1 MSKINELILEKKDE
15 IEMEKLETGT
25 NMDKTA
31 LSGILS
37 KSKFS
42 KKEEISNKSLRE
54 KPIPIEEKKE
64 NKKEKEKENENEKE
78 IEKEKEFENKINKQN
93 MSMTGSI
100 KTTNKDI
107 ILKKYNSE
115 TISGYFTFNNNK
127 IKPFPMNSD
136 LERFDKKS
144 LRTSKIK
151 NNNIIKR
158 VKEFVP
164 AKEYLA
170 LLDEIDEDDDNEE
183 INNES
188 EVKNSIYKNDSKIN
202 KESKEF
208 NNNNSE
214 NQNLKDIIDMDNKNL
229 NEELKALE
237 NIKEINRII
246 NNEKED
252 IYDDKSEKNNKV
264 FDIYN
269 IDINLDFND
278 KKLKNEKINE
288 LLKYDNNNIFNN
300 SNNIEKIN
308 SFRFNENMKENRD
321 NKFKKEFYDN
331 FSIYTTDILF
341 KYGEYSTNINHYQNC
356 TLLLKKPFLYV
367 LNPNPSPITEKTIRF
382 FNPDISLI
390 DYIEKNTIEINKN
403 NYILKNKF
411 NLSNPLLCINF
422 NLLSCILLI
431 NKNKVYE
438 FQIMILGTKNKF
450 SFIINDK
457 ILFNRF
463 TYLIQNLI
471 RNTDG
476 SRNNKLGLSLR
487 NNKFYKEIYITPY
500 EFEKEA
506 KTGDLLLFKTLD
518 ICADCQRCFTC
529 DNYDHVGLILNKNKK
544 LYIFEST
551 SLGKCSSLSW
561 NSFKQLFFN
570 LVYYKI
576 VYRKLNYEND
586 NLERKNKKLEKLEQN
601 CKTFIEEIKGKDY
614 YLSIPRFLCCNKP
627 DDYEYEKNWNQAK
640 GFCCSALVGAIYIKL
655 GVMKLEKSVHSIRP
669 GDYEQDRNRLIFE
682 EGFSLG
688 PEKILEFSQ

>member
-1 MSKINELILEKKDE
+1 MSKIKELILEKKDE

-31 LSGILS
+31 ISGILS

-42 KKEEISNKSLRE
+42 KKEEISNKSLQE
-54 KPIPIEEKKE
+54 KPIPLKEKEIKKE
-64 NKKEKEKENENEKE
+64 DEKEKENE
-78 IEKEKEFENKINKQN
+78 FENKFNKQN
-93 MSMTGSI
+93 LSMTGSI
-100 KTTNKDI
+100 KTTNKDLV
-107 ILKKYNSE
+107 LKKYNSE

-127 IKPFPMNSD
+127 IKPFAMNSE
-136 LERFDKKS
+136 LERFDKKI
-144 LRTSKIK
+144 LKTSKIK

-164 AKEYLA
+164 AKEYLN

-183 INNES
+183 INNIS
-188 EVKNSIYKNDSKIN
+188 EPKNSIDKNDSKIN
-202 KESKEF
+202 KEF

-214 NQNLKDIIDMDNKNL
+214 NQNLKDIMDMDNKKI

-237 NIKEINRII
+237 NIKEINKILD
-246 NNEKED
+246 NEKED
-252 IYDDKSEKNNKV
+252 YNDNKNEINNKV

-278 KKLKNEKINE
+278 KKIKNEKINE
-288 LLKYDNNNIFNN
+288 LLNHDNNISN

-308 SFRFNENMKENRD
+308 TFRFHEIMKENMD
-321 NKFKKEFYDN
+321 KKFKKEFYDN

-341 KYGEYSTNINHYQNC
+341 KYGEYNRNIDHYQNC
-356 TLLLKKPFLYV
+356 TLLLKKPFLYA
-367 LNPNPSPITEKTIRF
+367 LNPNSAPITEKTIKF
-382 FNPDISLI
+382 FNPDVSLI
-390 DYIEKNTIEINKN
+390 DSIETKNNAINKN

-431 NKNKVYE
+431 NKNNINE
-438 FQIMILGTKNKF
+438 FQIMILGTKKKF
-450 SFIINDK
+450 SFILNNK
-457 ILFNRF
+457 ILFNKYI
-463 TYLIQNLI
+463 YLIQNLI

-476 SRNNKLGLSLR
+476 SKTNKLGVSLR
-487 NNKFYKEIYITPY
+487 KNIFYKEIYITPY
-500 EFEKEA
+500 YFENEA
-506 KTGDLLLFKTLD
+506 KTGDLLLFKTID
-518 ICADCQRCFTC
+518 ICSDLQRCYTC
-529 DNYDHVGLILNKNKK
+529 DNYDHVALILNKNKK

-561 NSFKQLFFN
+561 KSFKQLFFN
-570 LVYYKI
+570 LVYHKI

-586 NLERKNKKLEKLEQN
+586 DSKKKIENLQNLEQKCKN
-601 CKTFIEEIKGKDY
+601 FIEEIKGKDY

-627 DDYEYEKNWNQAK
+627 DDYEYSNNWVKAK
-640 GFCCSALVGAIYIKL
+640 GFCCSALVGAIYIKI

-688 PEKILEFSQ
+688 PEKLIEFSH